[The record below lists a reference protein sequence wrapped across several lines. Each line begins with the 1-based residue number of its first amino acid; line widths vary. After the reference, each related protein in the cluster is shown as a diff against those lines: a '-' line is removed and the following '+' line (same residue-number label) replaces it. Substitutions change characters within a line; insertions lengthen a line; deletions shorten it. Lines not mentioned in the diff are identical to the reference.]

1 MRRWM
6 VDVIHDKL
14 EEISIMISAPKR
26 RRRVASSLSLGD
38 AISAAS
44 SSSRSAEAAGAGAG
58 AGAAVVIALGMR
70 RAALD
75 VDEARAELKD
85 LAGIVEGKRVRTKAK
100 RLLDAKA
107 GEILAA
113 DVRNIL
119 ERAQQAMSTEDGY
132 LETDEVKAIK
142 QDLAAAALLFHEAHR
157 AAGGVAMDRE
167 ERMYIQ
173 RMLKDFAP
181 LLKDVSPRG
190 AIKKLE
196 ALFRPR
202 AGSSEVRGA
211 LRSLLNSSEMNR
223 LASAL
228 RSPSTIVRSRSAT
241 MSASRSSQVGRRAR
255 AAVLRKRVAA
265 KSRSGDSLSAG
276 TASREFVR
284 SGSGSLRSA
293 RTATR
298 TSSKSFNADV
308 AARVSSILKSL
319 NIARDRPRR
328 GSKAI
333 SRFGGSMIAMR
344 ELEDLVKQH
353 TRLKDK
359 KGAKAENKRRELR
372 VEFVMTV
379 LLRTPATLSKSSQA
393 KLAAMILK
401 LFPGADAG
409 DVGVL
414 AHLIGRKEKAT
425 MLKAKPYK
433 SRALREAV
441 FRRLQKILPRSV
453 IKGVNKEIKHVSS
466 ISSRSASSV
475 PSRSSQVL
483 VDSSSRSRKSTSPP
497 PPPRRRR
504 RLRRGA

>member
-1 MRRWM
+1 M
-6 VDVIHDKL
+6 
-14 EEISIMISAPKR
+14 
-26 RRRVASSLSLGD
+26 
-38 AISAAS
+38 
-44 SSSRSAEAAGAGAG
+44 
-58 AGAAVVIALGMR
+58 IALGMR

-85 LAGIVEGKRVRTKAK
+85 LAGIVEGKRVRAKPK
-100 RLLDAKA
+100 RLANAKA

-119 ERAQQAMSTEDGY
+119 ERAQDAMSTEDGH
-132 LETDEVKAIK
+132 LETDEVRAIK

-157 AAGGVAMDRE
+157 AAGGVVMDRE

-181 LLKDVSPRG
+181 VLQNSKVSPR
-190 AIKKLE
+190 AAAKKLE

-211 LRSLLNSSEMNR
+211 LRSLLNTSEMHR

-228 RSPSTIVRSRSAT
+228 RSPSTVVRSRSAT
-241 MSASRSSQVGRRAR
+241 LSASRSSQVARRAR
-255 AAVLRKRVAA
+255 AAVLRKRVAG

-276 TASREFVR
+276 TASREFVK

-308 AARVSSILKSL
+308 AARVSSVLRSL

-328 GSKAI
+328 GSKPI
-333 SRFGGSMIAMR
+333 SRFGGSLIAVR

-353 TRLKDK
+353 ARLKGK
-359 KGAKAENKRRELR
+359 KGVRAENKRRELR

-379 LLRTPATLSKSSQA
+379 LLRTPATLSRASQA
-393 KLAAMILK
+393 KLTALILR
-401 LFPGADAG
+401 LFPGAAAG
-409 DVGVL
+409 DAEDL

-433 SRALREAV
+433 ARALRDAV
-441 FRRLQKILPRSV
+441 FGRLQKILPRSV
-453 IKGVNKEIKHVSS
+453 IKGVNKEAKHLSS
-466 ISSRSASSV
+466 ISSRSASSL

-483 VDSSSRSRKSTSPP
+483 VESSSRSGASSPPP
-497 PPPRRRR
+497 PPPRRRL
-504 RLRRGA
+504 RLRRGAR